1 MERGERLPAVDGGE
15 LVQVVSGADIRAR
28 VRELAEEISA
38 QYVGEEVLCV
48 CVLKGAF
55 LFFADLVRRLSVPA
69 VIDFVRLSS
78 YGAGTSSGPD
88 LRFSKDLEESVAG
101 RHVIVVEDIVD
112 SGRSMA
118 YFKDVLAGR
127 GPKSLKVCALVD
139 KQERREVDFEVDLV
153 GFNLTGKGFLVGYG
167 MDHAERYRD
176 LDGIYELIRA

>member
-1 MERGERLPAVDGGE
+1 MERGERLDAVDGGE
-15 LVQVVSGADIRAR
+15 LVRVVSGADIRAR
-28 VRELAEEISA
+28 VRELAEDISTRYA
-38 QYVGEEVLCV
+38 GEEVLCV

-78 YGAGTSSGPD
+78 YGAGTSGGPD

-153 GFNLTGKGFLVGYG
+153 GFNLTGKGFHVGYG